1 MKARRDDFRGAHSFC
16 PFWRSRR
23 NISYSETRESRPKKF
38 VIARARSN
46 AHEARALPGTKRRYC
61 GVTDGE
67 GETISLVLA
76 ASARSRF
83 RIFFSSFLDPRT
95 LVKKGEAEVVG
106 GADGEVDGV
115 AIALGLA
122 EVALA
127 GEFCGADRSVFR
139 SCLSNCFS
147 DFRCPFASPGR
158 PNAGGDDVDLAIVGL
173 TDGVAEISGETE
185 REGGRVD
192 AGAAVAVGDAAGDDV
207 DLAAGGGVNVVER
220 GIAVAVCVD
229 GGGGVAVA
237 KEVGVAVAVAVGVV
251 SGVALRKGVAVAVI
265 VAAGAVTAC
274 EDVDVAGVA
283 ARAWVGFTNVL
294 GGASAGGVASD
305 FIFTRTLSAAC
316 LSAIASQPRSTT
328 TCATVSFT
336 RRGRSTACP
345 RAINGAGMT
354 TISPRTTDCGAPEF
368 TSTFTCRSSRNRAM
382 GCCVRVR
389 ISS

>member
-1 MKARRDDFRGAHSFC
+1 MKPAGRLPGSAR
-16 PFWRSRR
+16 
-23 NISYSETRESRPKKF
+23 
-38 VIARARSN
+38 
-46 AHEARALPGTKRRYC
+46 EARALPGTKRCYG

-67 GETISLVLA
+67 GETVSLVLA

-83 RIFFSSFLDPRT
+83 RIFFPSFFDSRAS
-95 LVKKGEAEVVG
+95 VKKGEAAVVG
-106 GADGEVDGV
+106 GADGEADGV
-115 AIALGLA
+115 AVALGLA

-127 GEFCGADRSVFR
+127 GEFCGADRSVFS

-147 DFRCPFASPGR
+147 AFRCSFAPPGR
-158 PNAGGDDVDLAIVGL
+158 PNAGGDNVDLAIVGL
-173 TDGVAEISGETE
+173 IDGVAEISGETE
-185 REGGRVD
+185 KEGGGVD
-192 AGAAVAVGDAAGDDV
+192 AGAAGVAVGDADGDAV
-207 DLAAGGGVNVVER
+207 DLTAGRGVNVER

-229 GGGGVAVA
+229 GGAGVAVA
-237 KEVGVAVAVAVGVV
+237 KEVGVAVVVAVGVV

-265 VAAGAVTAC
+265 VAAGAAVTAC
-274 EDVDVAGVA
+274 EDAGVA
-283 ARAWVGFTNVL
+283 GAAARACVGFTNVFV
-294 GGASAGGVASD
+294 GASGGGVASD
-305 FIFTRTLSAAC
+305 FIFTRTLSTAC

>member
-1 MKARRDDFRGAHSFC
+1 MKAGHDDFRRAHSSC
-16 PFWRSRR
+16 PFWRPRR

-38 VIARARSN
+38 VIARARSP
-46 AHEARALPGTKRRYC
+46 AREARALPGTKRRYC

-76 ASARSRF
+76 ASACSRF
-83 RIFFSSFLDPRT
+83 RIFFSSFLDSRT

-127 GEFCGADRSVFR
+127 GEFCGTDRSVFR

-147 DFRCPFASPGR
+147 AFRCPFASPGR

-185 REGGRVD
+185 REGGGVE
-192 AGAAVAVGDAAGDDV
+192 AGAAVAVGDADGNDV
-207 DLAAGGGVNVVER
+207 DLAAGRGVNVER

-229 GGGGVAVA
+229 GGVDVAVA
-237 KEVGVAVAVAVGVV
+237 KEVGVAVVVAVGVV

-265 VAAGAVTAC
+265 VAAGAAVTAC

-283 ARAWVGFTNVL
+283 ARACVGFTNVL
-294 GGASAGGVASD
+294 GGASGGGVASD
-305 FIFTRTLSAAC
+305 FIFTRTLAAAC